1 VDVPLITMDPTAAM
15 TKLRAYRQQLKR
27 RVDEEYEAAVIG
39 YEVLAA
45 GSPLL
50 DLREVFNTAGFHP
63 DGRPK
68 LAIARADRP
77 QVMVRVERNSLE
89 FNALANPWQW
99 SYRGS
104 LVINVGVSRLTN
116 DGSLA
121 GTMASSI
128 AEVLLKSRGWSL
140 VPMVP
145 ADVRPKGDLRDF
157 FVLWEVE
164 QWADRAL
171 SSDPDRDPYLLRHI
185 MGDLYAVVAEWDLT
199 DLERAIMA
207 GRREVR

>member
-1 VDVPLITMDPTAAM
+1 MDVPLITMDPTAAM

>member
-1 VDVPLITMDPTAAM
+1 M

>member
-1 VDVPLITMDPTAAM
+1 MEPTAALA
-15 TKLRAYRQQLKR
+15 KLRAYRQQLKR
-27 RVDEEYEAAVIG
+27 RVDEEYDAAVIG
-39 YEVLAA
+39 YEALAA
-45 GSPLL
+45 GTRLL
-50 DLREVFNTAGFHP
+50 DLRQAFGAAGFHP

-77 QVMVRVERNSLE
+77 QVMVRVERSSLQ
-89 FNALANPWQW
+89 FNALADPLRWG
-99 SYRGS
+99 YRGS
-104 LVINVGVSRLTN
+104 LVINVGVSRITN

-128 AEVLLKSRGWSL
+128 VEVLLKSRGWAL

-199 DLERAIMA
+199 DLERAIMV
-207 GRREVR
+207 GRRVGR